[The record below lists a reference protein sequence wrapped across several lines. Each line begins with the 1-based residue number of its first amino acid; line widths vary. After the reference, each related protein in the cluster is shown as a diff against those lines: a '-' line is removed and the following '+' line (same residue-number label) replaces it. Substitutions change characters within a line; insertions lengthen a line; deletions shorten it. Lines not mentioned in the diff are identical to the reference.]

1 LSFPEAIPSSR
12 AAPPRRHGASG
23 DGRGPVMPTA
33 TDSITDRPPTT
44 TTGVPS
50 RGSFRPSIRI
60 DSDVTAST
68 HLPHRWARRC
78 FPRGPANQCRVYRH
92 CVAGRTQGVKF
103 WRDQG
108 KRDEAGELLAPVYGW
123 FTEGFDSLD
132 QKEAKKLLDELQH
145 APATRLG
152 IASSP
157 S

>member
-1 LSFPEAIPSSR
+1 
-12 AAPPRRHGASG
+12 
-23 DGRGPVMPTA
+23 MPTA

-145 APATRLG
+145 APATQLG